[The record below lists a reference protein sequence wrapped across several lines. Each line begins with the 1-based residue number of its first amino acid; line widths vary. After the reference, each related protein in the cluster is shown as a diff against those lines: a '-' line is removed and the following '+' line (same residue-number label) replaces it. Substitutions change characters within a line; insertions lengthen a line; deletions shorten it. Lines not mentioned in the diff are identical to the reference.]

1 MNRSVR
7 TLLTVAVS
15 YATFVGAVFFSMKS
29 EASVASADVTAF
41 SNTQFVAS
49 KCGEAVIAE
58 GSRIAISAVCMGDLF
73 GQPTVNQMSA
83 VQFIAE
89 DGSSEVFEVKEVANL
104 FVKLLSGAVRSNVIM
119 VGPQGEEATMKIVR
133 LADGSIRNAI
143 GMIGDTSFQ
152 VPQFE

>member
-29 EASVASADVTAF
+29 EAN
-41 SNTQFVAS
+41 SNVHFVAA

-58 GSRIAISAVCMGDLF
+58 GSQLAISAVCMGDLF
-73 GQPTVNQMSA
+73 GQPTANQMSA
-83 VQFIAE
+83 VQFITE
-89 DGSSEVFEVKEVANL
+89 DGSSEVFEVKDVANL

-133 LADGSIRNAI
+133 LADGSIRNAVGVI
-143 GMIGDTSFQ
+143 GETSFQ